1 MSFKKLLHLV
11 VQVSFL
17 KIDFKTM
24 LKQDFSTFINLDEFG
39 ERAVVDGIEIDV
51 MFDRDTF
58 RDRRASSVKI
68 IDDGIQNLEESLFCR
83 EDDLGYRPYKG
94 QTLTVN
100 DEWFIVKNCIS
111 NGGML
116 EIVLEV
122 HIG

>member
-1 MSFKKLLHLV
+1 MHLV